1 MLMHPRIGLALA
13 TIKVFPPLAV
23 LNNVFSE
30 SKADAGMSGGVEW
43 KPFRIDAQ
51 EYQELVEVMCTDP
64 RAELA
69 LDEELDHIDSFEVW
83 SKKVMF
89 KRMSSQKNV
98 NKAQHGDR

>member
-1 MLMHPRIGLALA
+1 MLTFTISNGDGLQSQVNVLRAQRNALINSKPRA
-13 TIKVFPPLAV
+13 
-23 LNNVFSE
+23 
-30 SKADAGMSGGVEW
+30 
-43 KPFRIDAQ
+43 IDAQ